1 MSFQTLGKTEVEF
14 RLGKMSMPLRELT
27 LSSEYRSDGADLVA
41 DFYTPCLRHA
51 TRYWRAVG
59 YFTSGGLALYAV
71 GLATFVRRGG
81 KMQLVTGPC
90 LASDDIEA
98 IQRGY
103 EARRDTQLLSDF
115 RNSDLQTAAQD
126 KLALLTWLVAHGH
139 LDIKIACTSDAN
151 EMNPRAIYHEKIGIF
166 LDDTG
171 DAVAFAGSLNET
183 VGGLLSNFESI
194 DVYLSSGDTQQRVQ
208 QKVDNF
214 KRLWDNTTDKL
225 NVVDFPTALAEEFL
239 SPQLVY
245 DTTPSPDLPGVVEPE
260 EAYLPSELVLRAYQ
274 REAID
279 AWFANDCRG
288 LWEMA
293 TGTGKTITAL
303 SALAKLKT
311 EQEHLFVLIACPY
324 KHLVDQWHEE
334 TVRFGFEPIVAY
346 ENSATWVNQFNTA
359 VMRYNCDVHKVVCVI
374 TTHTTFIGETM
385 QKLLSKLKRSA
396 AFVADEVHHLGA
408 ARSRQH
414 LPNVFACRLGLS
426 ATPNRWFDTE
436 GTAAIR
442 RYFGETVYEF
452 SLGKAIENRYLCSYC
467 YHPHLVELTDEEL
480 DDYKDLTDRIARLYR
495 RTNADEPNEALDRLL
510 IKRATLLNKAENK
523 LPTLEQ
529 LIEDRNDSLHHALFY
544 CAPGQI
550 NSVLP
555 MLTDLGLR
563 VAKFTAKE
571 STTERQELLEM
582 FASGHLQA
590 LVAMRCLDE
599 GVDVPSTQTAYILAS
614 SSNPKEFIQRRG
626 RILRKAPGKEHAEI
640 HDLIAVP
647 PQAHRQYRSA
657 TFAAERKIVRL
668 ELKRFN
674 EFAGM
679 ALNLFQARSRIW
691 EVAKDYNLLGAL
703 GGSE

>member
-1 MSFQTLGKTEVEF
+1 MS
-14 RLGKMSMPLRELT
+14 LRELT
-27 LSSEYRSDGADLVA
+27 LSSEYRSDGDDLVA

-71 GLATFVRRGG
+71 GLETFVRRGG
-81 KMQLVTGPC
+81 KMRLVTGPC
-90 LASDDIEA
+90 LAEDDIEA

-103 EARRDTQLLSDF
+103 EARRDAQLLSDLS
-115 RNSDLQTAAQD
+115 NSEFQTTAQD
-126 KLALLTWLVAHGH
+126 RVALLTWLVAHGH
-139 LDIKIACTSDAN
+139 LDIKIACTAN
-151 EMNPRAIYHEKIGIF
+151 ASEMNPRAIYHEKIGIF

-194 DVYLSSGDTQQRVQ
+194 DVYLSLEDTQQRVQ

-214 KRLWDNTTDKL
+214 KRLWDNATDGL
-225 NVVDFPTALAEEFL
+225 NVVDFPTALANELL

-245 DTTPSPDLPGVVEPE
+245 DTTPSPDLPVVVEPE
-260 EAYLPSELVLRAYQ
+260 EAYLPRELVLRAYQ

-303 SALAKLKT
+303 SALAKLK
-311 EQEHLFVLIACPY
+311 EKKGPLFALIACPY
-324 KHLVDQWHEE
+324 KHLVDQWCREAE
-334 TVRFGFEPIVAY
+334 RFGFEPIVAY
-346 ENSATWVNQFNTA
+346 ESSAGWVPQFNTA
-359 VMRYNCDVHKVVCVI
+359 LVRYNWQVCDVVCAI
-374 TTHTTFIGETM
+374 TTRSTFIADTM
-385 QKLLSKLKRSA
+385 QKLLSKLKRA
-396 AFVADEVHHLGA
+396 AVFVADEVHHLGA
-408 ARSRQH
+408 TQSRQK
-414 LPNVFACRLGLS
+414 LPEVFDYRLGLS
-426 ATPNRWFDTE
+426 ATPNRWFDNE
-436 GTAAIR
+436 GTAALK

-452 SLGKAIENRYLCSYC
+452 SLGKAIKEDYLCSYY

-495 RTNADEPNEALDRLL
+495 RTNADEPNEALDLLL

-523 LPTLEQ
+523 LPALEQ

-563 VAKFTAKE
+563 VAKFTAEE

-626 RILRKAPGKEHAEI
+626 RILRKSPGKEYAEI

-647 PQAHRQYRSA
+647 PQAYRQYRSA
-657 TFAAERKIVRL
+657 TFAAERKIVAR

-679 ALNLFQARSRIW
+679 ALNKFEARDTIW
-691 EVAKDYNLLGAL
+691 ELAADYELMGTV
-703 GGSE
+703 GGSS